1 MRRRVG
7 GVAAI
12 QKHQLAQA
20 RFKDK
25 GSEIADDQLQ
35 HMTKQMDTF
44 RSNLQDF
51 AGKYKSKIKKNPQFR
66 QQFQEMCSA
75 TGVDPLASSK
85 GFWAD
90 MLGVGDFYYELGVQ
104 IVEVCL
110 ATRHRN
116 GGIMNLEELRRLL
129 LKSRNL
135 ASKQEDIGYDDLL
148 RAIDKLKIL
157 GEGFRTIACG
167 SARDHIV
174 QSVPAELNVDHTKV
188 IQKGSSTGYVTL
200 TILMEE
206 FGWEK
211 VRAEKAIVDL
221 IREGLVW
228 VDEQFQDYMQ
238 QSHRSTH
245 FPKQEDKLFYESRFR
260 EPRIAEITSESVL
273 NFLPCSFFNVGNTQ
287 KSHGEISGF
296 LRDKDV
302 A

>member
-7 GVAAI
+7 GVGAI
-12 QKHQLAQA
+12 QKQQLAQA

-35 HMTKQMDTF
+35 QLSKQMESF
-44 RSNLQDF
+44 RSNLQEF
-51 AGKYKSKIKKNPQFR
+51 AGKYKNKIKKNLQFR
-66 QQFQEMCSA
+66 QQFQEMCAA

-90 MLGVGDFYYELGVQ
+90 LLGVGDFYYELGVQ
-104 IVEVCL
+104 IVEICL

-116 GGIMNLEELRRLL
+116 GGIMNLDELRRLL
-129 LKSRNL
+129 IKSR
-135 ASKQEDIGYDDLL
+135 SVGPKQEDIGYDDLL

-167 SARDHIV
+167 STKDYIV

-188 IQKGSSTGYVTL
+188 IQKASTAGYVTITLL
-200 TILMEE
+200 TNE

-211 VRAEKAIVDL
+211 VRAEKAIFDL

-228 VDEQFQDYMQ
+228 VDEQFEGESSYW
-238 QSHRSTH
+238 
-245 FPKQEDKLFYESRFR
+245 FPGL
-260 EPRIAEITSESVL
+260 
-273 NFLPCSFFNVGNTQ
+273 Q
-287 KSHGEISGF
+287 K
-296 LRDKDV
+296 

>member
-1 MRRRVG
+1 MRRRGVG
-7 GVAAI
+7 GYGAI
-12 QKHQLAQA
+12 QKQQLAQA

-35 HMTKQMDTF
+35 QMTKQMETF

-51 AGKYKSKIKKNPQFR
+51 ASKYKNKIRKNPEFR
-66 QQFQEMCSA
+66 QQFQEMCAA

-85 GFWAD
+85 GFWAN

-116 GGIMNLEELRRLL
+116 GGILPLEDLQQLV
-129 LKSRNL
+129 LKSRKIS
-135 ASKQEDIGYDDLL
+135 SKQEDIGYDDLL

-167 SARDHIV
+167 KKYIV
-174 QSVPAELNVDHTKV
+174 QSVPAELSIDQTQV
-188 IQKGSSTGYVTL
+188 IQKASVTGYVTL
-200 TILMEE
+200 SSLMED

-211 VRAEKAIVDL
+211 LRAQRSVDDL

-228 VDEQFQDYMQ
+228 VDEQFAGEYCYW
-238 QSHRSTH
+238 
-245 FPKQEDKLFYESRFR
+245 FPGL
-260 EPRIAEITSESVL
+260 
-273 NFLPCSFFNVGNTQ
+273 Q
-287 KSHGEISGF
+287 KVS
-296 LRDKDV
+296 
-302 A
+302 